1 MNSEG
6 IFKCAFGSCKYH
18 TYIINDIHVKIKYI
32 NDNNR
37 MLFEYLYNMIEDN
50 NLKIMDM
57 LYDEFN
63 TGVHFVVTTD
73 EFKEFERNVLN
84 KDQCW
89 VVENENNEKRTID
102 GRWYP
107 ENINFVEYIEPYI
120 PCIPPPPAY
129 NAPPGYNA
137 RNVVP
142 GYNSRNAPPPYRT
155 GGKTRKTRSRKT
167 RKSRGRKTRKTRS
180 RKK

>member
-57 LYDEFN
+57 LIL
-63 TGVHFVVTTD
+63 TMFVILYNYYMIKYYVTN
-73 EFKEFERNVLN
+73 NVSDDVL
-84 KDQCW
+84 
-89 VVENENNEKRTID
+89 
-102 GRWYP
+102 
-107 ENINFVEYIEPYI
+107 
-120 PCIPPPPAY
+120 
-129 NAPPGYNA
+129 
-137 RNVVP
+137 
-142 GYNSRNAPPPYRT
+142 
-155 GGKTRKTRSRKT
+155 
-167 RKSRGRKTRKTRS
+167 
-180 RKK
+180 